1 MEFRPLASIFPPP
14 FTGEESREPKVLR
27 SIAVCVCA
35 ILFMHASVAAPAP
48 TIVRRHHTIEGQKI
62 DFAAVIIPANSPV
75 RYKGADKRN
84 IEAVEFEGRFVLSG
98 KYHFGWERRFG
109 QWFASII
116 PDKGVAARLP
126 SFEEVGGAQ
135 EIFLSNPQ
143 EFGKAVL
150 SKAEFRKVSRGRG
163 QATGRT
169 QIRADRLYAYV
180 QCGYPWYSARFL
192 EVVKPAPTVLAK
204 AWEFDSC

>member
-1 MEFRPLASIFPPP
+1 M
-14 FTGEESREPKVLR
+14 LR
-27 SIAVCVCA
+27 SIIVCVCA
-35 ILFMHASVAAPAP
+35 VFLLHASAAAPAP
-48 TIVRRHHTIEGQKI
+48 TIIRRHHYIEGQKI
-62 DFAAVIIPANSPV
+62 DFAAVIIPADSPV
-75 RYKGADKRN
+75 RFKGTDKKY
-84 IEAVEFEGRFVLSG
+84 IEGVQFEGRFVLSG
-98 KYHFGWERRFG
+98 KYQFGWERRFG

-116 PDKGVAARLP
+116 PDKDVAARLP
-126 SFEEVGGAQ
+126 SFEEVGGAR
-135 EIFLSNPQ
+135 EIFISNPQ

-150 SKAEFRKVSRGRG
+150 SKAEFAKVGKSHG

-192 EVVKPAPTVLAK
+192 EVVKPSPMVLAK